1 MQEVD
6 KYNYLGVM
14 ISMDGG
20 MGDEEKT
27 KDRGIKTLFPR
38 ATYTEVTEV
47 KSSKAS

>member
-20 MGDEEKT
+20 MGEEVV
-27 KDRGIKTLFPR
+27 DRVLEKR
-38 ATYTEVTEV
+38 KVWE
-47 KSSKAS
+47 